1 MATGMRRTGTILRQL
16 LLAAPAQKDATSTAD
31 LEFIKKVPKV
41 ELHAHIN
48 GCIRDNTLLELLEN
62 SGADQE
68 ALKKLHVQLGDER
81 SLSQCFDLFSR
92 IHRIVTSVEVVER
105 ITREAIEDFAADQV
119 REFLPVRRGMT
130 MYVDR

>member
-1 MATGMRRTGTILRQL
+1 M
-16 LLAAPAQKDATSTAD
+16 
-31 LEFIKKVPKV
+31 

-68 ALKKLHVQLGDER
+68 ALQKLRVQLGDER

-119 REFLPVRRGMT
+119 REFLPVTDPGCGS
-130 MYVDR
+130 DE